1 MRARRSSRRL
11 TAAQV
16 RVMIFYNHKWI
27 EYKLLIH
34 TYDYLI
40 AEVAIGKT
48 RLAAMEFVGTI
59 FVTANWDDDWI
70 GSVFSFQ
77 VNSISLQRNL
87 SNCVSYVYVSTL
99 FLLQDTSNFYL
110 FMSSKARSNQGP
122 WQIKRVSSITG
133 PGSFDMT
140 SAIT

>member
-1 MRARRSSRRL
+1 
-11 TAAQV
+11 
-16 RVMIFYNHKWI
+16 MIFYNHKWI

-34 TYDYLI
+34 AYDSLI

-77 VNSISLQRNL
+77 VNSISLHNNVTNVLVAGYLKLL
-87 SNCVSYVYVSTL
+87 SLHELES
-99 FLLQDTSNFYL
+99 Q
-110 FMSSKARSNQGP
+110 K
-122 WQIKRVSSITG
+122 
-133 PGSFDMT
+133 
-140 SAIT
+140 

>member
-1 MRARRSSRRL
+1 M
-11 TAAQV
+11 T
-16 RVMIFYNHKWI
+16 FF
-27 EYKLLIH
+27 
-34 TYDYLI
+34 

-48 RLAAMEFVGTI
+48 RLAAMEFVGTM

-77 VNSISLQRNL
+77 VNSISLFLRFSVSSMFL
-87 SNCVSYVYVSTL
+87 S
-99 FLLQDTSNFYL
+99 QDTSNFYL

-133 PGSFDMT
+133 PGSWDMIN
-140 SAIT
+140 AIT